1 MKVLF
6 AVHDE
11 KVSLSIVKK
20 YQREYKEIISYK
32 NVYYYNAIIKELQR
46 DKTYDRIIIDE
57 ELEEFTST
65 SYEEKDKFIFNK
77 LDNITDEASNSSGKD
92 IPIILICS
100 ERRAKGEEV
109 LVKLFGIGIYNA
121 IIGND
126 RSTDEVCRLINSPR
140 SKKEA
145 KTYYKISSKDVE
157 YDPKDENDVSEEEMQ
172 HILSYFKKIGK
183 NKEKY
188 DDCFKKIAS
197 QYNDKQMKIIIAILP
212 ANVKEVLQEISPTY
226 QKYVPNTASKR
237 NSSSRGKRI
246 EKEEQP
252 TSEVLLS
259 SNKNRNK
266 KQIVVPSTIEKN
278 LVKKITIKS
287 PLATKSIKPA
297 YDQNDDNDDDDEDFE
312 DLNTSASVVETE
324 KSDIEEKI
332 EESTTK
338 KRGRPSKKAKYQDE
352 EAKDEPTQME
362 IDDEEML
369 QNEQADEED
378 DADEDFDAVL
388 PGLND
393 DEDAENNEVSD
404 FGSKYEPIDESLL
417 RPEPISDDILPGV
430 DDMEGEEEGEEEDD
444 EEDDEN
450 DGTPDLKESDDD
462 EEQDETPDFKES
474 DDDEEQEDD
483 QNWNQYSNENEE
495 KPENDYDFNQ
505 NDDDEEDNQE
515 DNYNYIE
522 NFKGESYNKYEISN
536 SHTQNME
543 IQRYEPTYNDY
554 DYTNYNNLLSSDRK
568 VIAFVGTSKNGT
580 SFIVNNI
587 AKILSE
593 NGINT
598 AILDATQ
605 SKNSYYIYNNNDDGL
620 RNAAASS
627 LENITQG
634 IAGGMKVSKN
644 LSVYVEIP
652 GQSSTKINDVGP
664 ILENLAKNHV
674 ATLIDCDFS
683 TPIEYFANVQ
693 ELFLVQS
700 MDVLTIQPLTAF
712 LKELKNRDVLEQ
724 HKIRIIINKAL
735 RLRGITSKQIVG
747 GMSRYNNPEM
757 SMMTEL
763 FDRNLIVPIEVPFDT
778 DVYARYLEGI
788 ADCSIAVNK
797 YPKDFQ
803 NILNK
808 LSNVIYPLLPA
819 KKNKEKTKKGYE
831 YPGNGNYTNGFSN
844 NVNNT
849 LNNMRKKY

>member
-92 IPIILICS
+92 IPIILICT
-100 ERRAKGEEV
+100 ERRLKGDGA
-109 LVKLFGIGIYNA
+109 LVKFFGIGIYNA

-172 HILSYFKKIGK
+172 HILSYFKKLGK
-183 NKEKY
+183 NKDKY

-212 ANVKEVLQEISPTY
+212 ASVKETLQETSPTY
-226 QKYVPNTASKR
+226 QKYMPNIANKRKISSKAR
-237 NSSSRGKRI
+237 KSEI
-246 EKEEQP
+246 EVEP
-252 TSEVLLS
+252 TSEVLLN
-259 SNKNRNK
+259 SNKNRSK
-266 KQIVVPSTIEKN
+266 KQIVVPSAIEKN

-287 PLATKSIKPA
+287 PLSMKTIKP
-297 YDQNDDNDDDDEDFE
+297 DFVDDDEDEDDDDFE
-312 DLNTSASVVETE
+312 DYNEETNEAETKVNDIFESKPEETSTP
-324 KSDIEEKI
+324 KR
-332 EESTTK
+332 
-338 KRGRPSKKAKYQDE
+338 RGRPPKKVKVQENEEKEEKEEQISMDTEKEPIQSNSSIQD
-352 EAKDEPTQME
+352 
-362 IDDEEML
+362 DD
-369 QNEQADEED
+369 D
-378 DADEDFDAVL
+378 DFDDVL
-388 PGLND
+388 PGVV
-393 DEDAENNEVSD
+393 DEETENNDIHE
-404 FGSKYEPIDESLL
+404 FGNKYEPIDESLL
-417 RPEPISDDILPGV
+417 RPEPISDDVLPGI
-430 DDMEGEEEGEEEDD
+430 DDLEGEDD
-444 EEDDEN
+444 EDEDEDEAPISNVTDDEDN
-450 DGTPDLKESDDD
+450 DNDD
-462 EEQDETPDFKES
+462 S
-474 DDDEEQEDD
+474 N
-483 QNWNQYSNENEE
+483 QNWNQYSNENE
-495 KPENDYDFNQ
+495 KENEEDYDFNQ
-505 NDDDEEDNQE
+505 DEEDSQE
-515 DNYNYIE
+515 ESYNYID
-522 NFKGESYNKYEISN
+522 NFKRDSYNNFEIDN
-536 SHTQNME
+536 SHSQNIG
-543 IQRYEPTYNDY
+543 IQTYETAYNDY

-593 NGINT
+593 SGINT

-605 SKNSYYIYNNNDDGL
+605 NKNSYYIYNNNDDGL
-620 RNAAASS
+620 RNSAASS

-652 GQSSTKINDVGP
+652 GQSSTKINEVGP

-693 ELFLVQS
+693 EIFLVQS

-735 RLRGITSKQIVG
+735 RMRGITSKQIVG

-763 FDRNLIVPIEVPFDT
+763 FDRNAIVPIEIPFDT

-788 ADCSIAVNK
+788 ADCSISVNK
-797 YPKDFQ
+797 YPREFQ

-819 KKNKEKTKKGYE
+819 KKSKDKARKGYD

>member
-32 NVYYYNAIIKELQR
+32 NVYYFNAIIKELQR

-92 IPIILICS
+92 IPIILICT
-100 ERRAKGEEV
+100 ERRRKAEEA
-109 LVKLFGIGIYNA
+109 LVKIFGIGIYNA

-140 SKKEA
+140 SKKDA
-145 KTYYKISSKDVE
+145 KTYYKISSKNVE

-172 HILSYFKKIGK
+172 HILSYFKKLGK

-188 DDCFKKIAS
+188 DECFKKIAS
-197 QYNDKQMKIIIAILP
+197 QYNEKQMKIIIAILP
-212 ANVKEVLQEISPTY
+212 PNVKEILQDTSTTY
-226 QKYVPNTASKR
+226 QKYMPNLSQKKAKSTKTKKLK
-237 NSSSRGKRI
+237 NDT
-246 EKEEQP
+246 EP
-252 TSEVLLS
+252 TSEVLLA
-259 SNKNRNK
+259 SNTNRNK
-266 KQIVVPSTIEKN
+266 KQVVVPSSIDKN
-278 LVKKITIKS
+278 LVKKVTIKS
-287 PLATKSIKPA
+287 PLSMSHVKPI
-297 YDQNDDNDDDDEDFE
+297 DDEDDGDE
-312 DLNTSASVVETE
+312 DEDFTNVNFAARR
-324 KSDIEEKI
+324 
-332 EESTTK
+332 
-338 KRGRPSKKAKYQDE
+338 RGRPSNKINYQEDESDEESFTSDIDKEETVQEKAKKYSNQDT
-352 EAKDEPTQME
+352 DY
-362 IDDEEML
+362 
-369 QNEQADEED
+369 ED
-378 DADEDFDAVL
+378 VL
-388 PGLND
+388 PGIDDIND
-393 DEDAENNEVSD
+393 EKDEFEK
-404 FGSKYEPIDESLL
+404 KYEPIDESLL
-417 RPEPISDDILPGV
+417 RPEPISDDILPGIG
-430 DDMEGEEEGEEEDD
+430 DLEDEDD
-444 EEDDEN
+444 EEDDF
-450 DGTPDLKESDDD
+450 
-462 EEQDETPDFKES
+462 ETQPARRTK
-474 DDDEEQEDD
+474 
-483 QNWNQYSNENEE
+483 NEN
-495 KPENDYDFNQ
+495 NS
-505 NDDDEEDNQE
+505 EEDSQDWSQYNNEINDNSE
-515 DNYNYIE
+515 DNYNYGDSKNDYNFE
-522 NFKGESYNKYEISN
+522 NNYRTESYNNYGIDN
-536 SHTQNME
+536 SKMQNME
-543 IQRYEPTYNDY
+543 IQTYEQTYNDY

-587 AKILSE
+587 ANILSE

-605 SKNSYYIYNNNDDGL
+605 NKNSYYIYNNNDDAL

-627 LENITQG
+627 LENIIQG
-634 IAGGMKVSKN
+634 IPGGMKVSKN

-683 TPIEYFANVQ
+683 TPIEYFANAQ
-693 ELFLVQS
+693 EIFLVQS

-724 HKIRIIINKAL
+724 HKIRIIINKAF
-735 RLRGITSKQIVG
+735 RLRGITAKQIVG

-763 FDRNLIVPIEVPFDT
+763 FDRNLIVPIEIPFDT
-778 DVYARYLEGI
+778 DVYARYLEGL
-788 ADCSIAVNK
+788 ADCNISINK

-803 NILNK
+803 NLLNK

-819 KKNKEKTKKGYE
+819 KKNKEKPRNGYD
-831 YPGNGNYTNGFSN
+831 YPGNGYSNGFSN